1 MFESLAQI
9 TETNPGK
16 RFVTVC
22 TSIVL
27 HFIGVIVVII
37 IPLVIFQKL
46 PQSELLTFLVAPP
59 PPPPAP
65 VAPPPP
71 PTMRSTA
78 TKVTVVDPTK
88 FVAPSSMPTAIPEAS
103 EEIQQFSAGNFVGGM
118 PSGVS
123 GGVAGA
129 GVGGAG
135 LTSGLISNTS
145 TSVAPPPPPVK
156 KREVYK
162 IGGDLKESML
172 IKKVLPEYPPLAARM
187 RLSDV
192 VILTVTIDEEGNVS
206 DVQVQKG
213 NPILNEAAKKA
224 VRQWKYSPTVLNG
237 EPVPVIGTVKVIFS
251 SKATQ

>member
-1 MFESLAQI
+1 MFEDLDQI
-9 TETNPGK
+9 TNTNPAK
-16 RFVTVC
+16 RFFTVC
-22 TSIVL
+22 TSIAL
-27 HFIGVIVVII
+27 HFVGVIVVIV
-37 IPLVIFQKL
+37 IPLIVFQKL

-71 PTMRSTA
+71 PTMRPMA
-78 TKVTVVDPTK
+78 TKMTVVDPTK
-88 FVAPSSMPTAIPEAS
+88 FVAPSAMPTAIPEAS
-103 EEIQQFSAGNFVGGM
+103 EEIQQFAAGNFVGGM

-129 GVGGAG
+129 GVGSG
-135 LTSGLISNTS
+135 LTSGLISNTGS
-145 TSVAPPPPPVK
+145 NTPPPPPPPIK

-172 IKKVLPEYPPLAARM
+172 IKQVKPEYPPLAARM

-192 VILTVTIDEEGNVS
+192 VILVVTIDEEGNVS
-206 DVQVQKG
+206 DIKVQKG
-213 NPILNEAAKKA
+213 NPILNEAAIKA
-224 VRQWKYSPTVLNG
+224 VKQWKYSPTVLNG